1 MRGRN
6 LNWNDIRP
14 INNSLNEGFEELVCQ
29 LARIENIDNVG
40 SFIRKGKPDAGVE
53 CFYIL
58 ESGKEIAWQ
67 AKFFT
72 NSFDSSQWNQ
82 VDRSVNTA
90 LEKHPNLSKLIL
102 AFPVDPSDAR
112 VENQKTMLDKWNDR
126 KASWKQKSQS
136 LGMSVEFEAW
146 WSSDL
151 IYRIQNA
158 DHGLLYFW
166 FNKDSFTDD
175 WFRKQNSL
183 AIADLGQRYTP
194 ELNLKL
200 PISDIFNGVD
210 RNELFQQNF
219 NDIWCEL
226 SRSARTLLNQ
236 LKAEYVDSNVSA
248 IEQSLCQLTEI
259 LDIYRPIGIVQFPI
273 LDAVKL
279 LDTIFDESYRIL
291 GEIEYGYKNY
301 IIHNKIR
308 EFNKIVRDTKE
319 FIAST
324 TVKLSNNPYLLLT
337 GVAGC
342 GKSHLLADVVSQRMD
357 NGFCSL
363 FLLGS
368 YFSEDKDPFLQMIE
382 QCGVRCDINEFL
394 YSLNTKA
401 QILQKRIVIFI
412 DAANEGG
419 GKNLWGTYI
428 NSFIKRLRDYEWI
441 GLVISTRTTYV
452 NYMFPQETISSTRL
466 IKHEHKGFDE
476 ATYDAVK
483 LFFDAYGIEHINS
496 PLLVPEFSNPLFL
509 SLFCKGL
516 SRMGYKSVPAGI
528 TGISSI
534 LNLYVKG
541 VNLEISAPGK
551 LDYDSELNLVGEVI
565 KELSVA
571 KIKNRCLPLT
581 IKDAHKIIHS
591 VSVQYGIKQGLY
603 NYLLDEHIISKDF
616 GGLSN
621 DIVEIT
627 YERLQDY
634 YSACYIVDTITDLH
648 SAFKDG
654 GEYHFLFA
662 NSRRDFLTAGVV
674 EALSIILP
682 ERKGVELYEVVP
694 RMDSFAIAYA
704 FLDSLL
710 WRDSS
715 TICVDKIKYFVNN
728 VVLKYEYTAEL
739 LWDVVLQVS
748 AIPNHPLNAIWL
760 DKHLNNFS
768 MADRDA
774 WWTQW
779 LKKHYYPN
787 TTIDKI
793 IQWGYNANCSDK
805 TTIKLICITLAWF
818 HTSTNRELRDRSTKA
833 MICLL
838 SDNIDVLI
846 EVLKLFEN
854 VNDPYVYER
863 LYAVAYGTVLKNKY
877 DSFQYA
883 QLVNYIYSSIFAKDE
898 VYPHI
903 LLRDYAR
910 NIIEYYVYLGNSVE
924 FNVDSIRPP
933 YKSWLPETGPTNEEL
948 DRKYEP
954 NDIPDTERYRYAA
967 SRILASMTTEY
978 GRGCCGYGDFGR
990 YTFQSALSQWQVDYD
1005 MLSNIAVEWIFEK
1018 YGYDVNKHGQFDIEL
1033 DYNGGRRP
1041 HTNERIG
1048 KKYQWIA
1055 FYELLARVS
1064 DNCTL
1069 LEDRWNEESVIPYN
1083 GPWCPYVRDIDPSL
1097 IIRKKQ
1103 SILADM
1109 GEAWMLE
1116 NVNIEND
1123 NYNYEW
1129 VKDASDI
1136 PNPATRIEYQD
1147 KNGICW
1153 LALVNYPEWKD
1164 REKYNESSN
1173 EPYKLLWQQIRS
1185 YIIDEDKYEEFL
1197 DWANKQDFTGRWMP
1211 EPDSIYELYER
1222 EYYWSPAYKDVSL
1235 SREIRNVYEQKD
1247 RFQGSPLFNVYL
1259 TYVEYL
1265 WESERDCSKEEAIS
1279 FSKPSQLLFNG
1290 LKMRFTDKAGI
1301 WVDNTGKVICFNASV
1316 WHGTKDVI
1324 LIRKDV
1330 LLQFL
1335 KENHLRII
1343 WTVIGEKNIIRDN
1356 LRSSDYDPIE
1366 ISGCYYLDEGQNIQG
1381 EYNVYSIREK
1391 EVAARKQDIDTDF
1404 VPFDFDIEE
1413 VNREE

>member
-1 MRGRN
+1 MPGRN

-14 INNSLNEGFEELVCQ
+14 INNSLNDGFEELVCQ
-29 LARIENIDNVG
+29 LARIENIDKVR

-58 ESGKEIAWQ
+58 ESGEEIAWQ

-72 NSFDSSQWNQ
+72 NSFESSQWNQ
-82 VDRSVNTA
+82 IDRSVNTA
-90 LEKHPNLSKLIL
+90 LEKHPNLSKLIF

-112 VENQKTMLDKWNDR
+112 IAGQTTMLDKWNNH
-126 KASWKQKSQS
+126 KAIWEQKSQS
-136 LGMSVEFEAW
+136 LGMSVAFEAW

-158 DHGLLYFW
+158 NPGLYYFW
-166 FNKDSFTDD
+166 FNKDSFTDE
-175 WFRKQNSL
+175 WFHKQNSL

-200 PISDIFNGVD
+200 PISDIFNGID

-219 NDIWCEL
+219 NDIWGQL
-226 SRSARTLLNQ
+226 SQSARTLLNL
-236 LKAEYVDSNVSA
+236 LKAEHVDINVSV
-248 IEQSLCQLTEI
+248 IEQNLCQLAEI
-259 LDIYRPIGIVQFPI
+259 CDIYKPVGIVQFPI
-273 LDAVKL
+273 FDAVKL
-279 LDTIFDESYRIL
+279 LDTILDESYRII
-291 GEIEYGYKNY
+291 GEIEYEYKNY
-301 IIHNKIR
+301 SIHNKIR
-308 EFNKIVRDTKE
+308 EFNRIVRDTKE
-319 FIAST
+319 FVSSI

-342 GKSHLLADVVSQRMD
+342 GKSHLLADVVSRRMG
-357 NGFCSL
+357 NGYCGL

-368 YFSEDKDPFLQMIE
+368 YFRDNKDPFLQILE
-382 QCGVRCDINEFL
+382 QCNVACDIDTFL
-394 YSLNTKA
+394 FALNTHA
-401 QILQKRIVIFI
+401 QITQKRIIIFI

-419 GKNLWGTYI
+419 GKTLWATYI
-428 NSFIKRLRDYEWI
+428 NSFIKRLRCYEWI
-441 GLVISTRTTYV
+441 GLVISVRTTYV
-452 NYMFPQETISSTRL
+452 NHMFPTETVNSAGL
-466 IKHEHKGFDE
+466 IKCEHRGFDE

-483 LFFDAYGIEHINS
+483 LFFDAYDIEHINS

-516 SRMGYKSVPAGI
+516 SRMGYKRVPAGI
-528 TGISSI
+528 NGISSI
-534 LNLYVKG
+534 LNLYIKG
-541 VNLEISAPGK
+541 INQEISAPGK
-551 LDYDSELNLVGEVI
+551 LDYDSELNIVGEVTQ
-565 KELSVA
+565 KLSVA
-571 KIKNRCLPLT
+571 KIKNRCSPLT
-581 IKDAHKIIHS
+581 INEAHKIIHS

-603 NYLLDEHIISKDF
+603 NSLLDEHIISKDF

-621 DIVEIT
+621 DIIEIT

-634 YSACYIVDTITDLH
+634 YSACHIIDTVNNLQ
-648 SAFKDG
+648 SAFNEG
-654 GEYHFLFA
+654 GEYDFLFT
-662 NSRRDFLTAGVV
+662 NQRQHFLTAGVI

-682 ERKGVELYEVVP
+682 EKKGVELYEVVP
-694 RMDSFAIAYA
+694 CMDSFTIAYS
-704 FLDSLL
+704 FVDSLL
-710 WRDSS
+710 WRDPS
-715 TICVDKIKYFVNN
+715 TICVDKIKDFVNN
-728 VVLKYEYTAEL
+728 VVLRYEYTADL
-739 LWDVVLQVS
+739 LWDVILQVS
-748 AIPNHPLNAIWL
+748 AIPNHPLNAMWL
-760 DKHLNNFS
+760 NGHLNNFS

-793 IQWGYNANCSDK
+793 IQWGYNTNCSDK
-805 TTIKLICITLAWF
+805 TTIRLICITLAWF

-833 MICLL
+833 MISLL
-838 SDNIDVLI
+838 AGNIDVLT
-846 EVLKLFEN
+846 EVLKIFEN

-863 LYAVAYGTVLKNKY
+863 LHAVAYGAVLRNKF
-877 DSFQYA
+877 DVSHYA
-883 QLVNYIYSSIFAKDE
+883 LLVDYIYSAIFAKEE

-954 NDIPDTERYRYAA
+954 NDVPDTERYRYAA

-1033 DYNGGRRP
+1033 GYNGGRRP

-1153 LALVNYPEWKD
+1153 LALVNYLEWKD
-1164 REKYNESSN
+1164 QEKYNESSN

-1290 LKMRFTDKAGI
+1290 LKMRFTDKEGI

-1356 LRSSDYDPIE
+1356 LRNTDYDPIE

-1391 EVAARKQDIDTDF
+1391 EVAARQQDIDTDF